1 VSRFTNGH
9 QGTGVSRLL
18 LGTLSLLFIL
28 CVDPISYA
36 QLTTGSIVGSITDN
50 SGAVI
55 PGVTV
60 TALNI
65 QTGTE
70 ARATSNESGAYEF
83 LLLRPGTH
91 TLTAES
97 SGFQRLVRENVVVR
111 TTEVT
116 RVNLT
121 LEVGMVTETVTVTA
135 ETPLLQSEQA
145 TLGHVVEQ
153 RTITSIPLATRNFT
167 QILGTSPGVVGSIMN
182 ADQRGTGS
190 DSVSVNGARRGSNNL
205 LVDGAPTTNQL
216 NNAPDGDGT
225 PSIEFLGEFKV
236 LTSLYSAEYGRNQG
250 SVINVTTRSGT
261 NSLHGS
267 VYEFLRNTKLNA
279 RPFFSPQRQ
288 VNVQNQFGANV
299 GGPIIRDKTFFFVG
313 WESSRQRNANGSG
326 ARFRRRVATAEER
339 AGNFGSTSLWDPLS
353 GALFPNNT
361 IPAARIDPVSKNIQD
376 SFFPLPN
383 LNDPGSSDNFEDFAT
398 EPTDLDQYTV
408 RIDHRFSDNDTING
422 RWFESL
428 QEDLDP
434 FSRGP
439 RGFGNLANR
448 QKHTWGVT
456 YTHVFSPSFIMEVRS
471 SGDYTDQF
479 TKGENKTDPTTVGL
493 QPIPGVTFAGEA
505 AGMPRIV
512 ISNYLGNF
520 GNDSNWSDYIDRY
533 TTGSTF
539 TWTRSNHNFK
549 FGAEWQFAD
558 LNPQNNLSSR
568 GRWTYNGFGTGQG
581 GADGNEY
588 ADFLLT
594 LPRDTTFG
602 SSDEF
607 EIGGQ
612 LKMRSNYYSF
622 FFNDDWKAS
631 TNLTVNWGFRYEA
644 DFQAAAYNLN
654 MVGWWPENYRG
665 LDGTIESTGLVQ
677 GGINGVPN
685 NVVDGDWNNV
695 MPRVGIAWRLTDKWV
710 IRAGAGLYFDLRTGQ
725 IAQSAFSNPPTF
737 TEIRSDCTVAGQ
749 TCSLATPDHWTYQ
762 DPGHM
767 SGVVPFPVSPTE
779 TRTYTATERNTFTD
793 NAWQYNL
800 AIQRELPTNMLAEV
814 AYVGTKGTHLNS
826 RINPNSLVPEEG
838 ITAPL
843 VQGVNLTRLYP
854 GFGDIAFV
862 NQNLNSSYHS
872 LQATLKQRMRSST
885 FQLSYTWSKTIGE
898 GNEGSRFKTSIF
910 AVPWNDW
917 SRARGPAN
925 FDRTH
930 RLSLVFNH
938 DLPSPFVSGFAKFLL
953 NDWSLNGF
961 LVAQTGTALTVT
973 NRDSGRGIGGSA
985 ESTTASNLFSDVS
998 AGAPLLMSDVN
1009 GNSTKENLDHYINPD
1024 AFAKAAPFTFGN
1036 SGRGMF
1042 RAPGQWTLDFSV
1054 FKDFPVTERFKL
1066 QFRSEFFNL
1075 LNHANFG
1082 GPTTNLDSSAYGTIR
1097 GTTVNARLAQF
1108 ALKLVF

>member
-1 VSRFTNGH
+1 
-9 QGTGVSRLL
+9 LL
-18 LGTLSLLFIL
+18 LTTSLLFFFL
-28 CVDPISYA
+28 CAEQASYA
-36 QLTTGSIVGSITDN
+36 QVTTGSIVGSITDN
-50 SGAVI
+50 TGAVI
-55 PGVTV
+55 PGVSV
-60 TALNI
+60 TALNT

-70 ARATSNESGAYEF
+70 TRTTTNESGTYEF

-91 TLTAES
+91 TLSVES

-121 LEVGMVTETVTVTA
+121 LEVGTVTETVTVTA

-145 TLGHVVEQ
+145 TLGHVVEE

-261 NSLHGS
+261 NALHGS

-279 RPFFSPQRQ
+279 RPFFSPARQ
-288 VNVQNQFGANV
+288 VNVQNQFGGNV
-299 GGPIIRDKTFFFVG
+299 GGPIVRDKTFFFAG

-326 ARFRRRVATAEER
+326 ARYRRRVATADQR
-339 AGNFGSTSLWDPLS
+339 GGNFGSTTLWDPLA

-361 IPAARIDPVSKNIQD
+361 IPAARIDPVSNNIQEA
-376 SFFPLPN
+376 FFPLPN
-383 LNDPGSSDNFEDFAT
+383 LNDPGSNDNFEDFAT

-408 RIDHRFSDNDTING
+408 RIDHRFGERDTINA
-422 RWFESL
+422 RWFESF

-448 QKHTWGVT
+448 EKHTWGFT
-456 YTHVFSPSFIMEVRS
+456 YTHVFSPAFVMEVRG

-479 TKGENKTDPTTVGL
+479 TKGENSTDPTSVGL

-539 TWTRSNHNFK
+539 TWTRSSHNFK
-549 FGAEWQFAD
+549 FGAEWQFSD

-568 GRWTYNGFGTGQG
+568 GRWTYNGFGTGQS
-581 GADGNEY
+581 GADGDEY
-588 ADFLLT
+588 ADYLLT

-622 FFNDDWKAS
+622 FFNDDWKA
-631 TNLTVNWGFRYEA
+631 TQNLTINWGFRYEA

-654 MVGWWPENYRG
+654 MVNWWPENYHG
-665 LDGTIESTGLVQ
+665 LDGSIESTGLVQ
-677 GGINGVPN
+677 GGINGVPHN
-685 NVVDGDWNNV
+685 TVDGDWNNI
-695 MPRVGIAWRLTDKWV
+695 MPRLGIAWRLTDKWV
-710 IRAGAGLYFDLRTGQ
+710 IRAGTGLYFDLRTGQ
-725 IAQSAFSNPPTF
+725 IAQQAFSNPPTF
-737 TEIRSDCTVAGQ
+737 TEIRSDCARPGQ
-749 TCSLATPDHWTYQ
+749 TCSISTPDHWTYQ
-762 DPGHM
+762 DPGHQ

-779 TRTYTATERNTFTD
+779 TRTYRATERKVLTD
-793 NAWQYNL
+793 NAWQYNF
-800 AIQRELPTNMLAEV
+800 AIQRELPSNMLAEV
-814 AYVGTKGTHLNS
+814 AYVGTKGTHLNGL
-826 RINPNSLVPEEG
+826 INPNYLVPEG
-838 ITAPL
+838 GLNAPL
-843 VQGVNLTRLYP
+843 QQGVKLVRLYP
-854 GFGDIAFV
+854 GFGDFNFV
-862 NQNLNSSYHS
+862 NQNLSSSYHS
-872 LQATLKQRMRSST
+872 FQATLKQRLARST
-885 FQLSYTWSKTIGE
+885 FQLSYTFSKTMGD
-898 GNEGSRFKTSIF
+898 GDEGSRFKTNSF
-910 AVPWNDW
+910 PAPWNDW

-930 RLSLVFNH
+930 RLTFVFNH
-938 DLPSPFVSGFAKFLL
+938 DLPNRFTSGFGKALL

-961 LVAQTGTALTVT
+961 LVAQTGTPLTVT
-973 NRDSGRGIGGSA
+973 NRDSGRGIGGSVV
-985 ESTTASNLFSDVS
+985 STTASNLASDVN
-998 AGAPLLMSDVN
+998 AGVPLLMSDVN
-1009 GNSTKENLDHYINPD
+1009 GQSTKENLDHYINPA
-1024 AFAKAAPFTFGN
+1024 AFTKALPFTFGN

-1042 RAPGQWTLDFSV
+1042 RAPGQWTVDFSL
-1054 FKDFPVTERFKL
+1054 FKDIPITERFKL

-1082 GPTTNLDSSAYGTIR
+1082 GPSTSLDSASYGTIR
-1097 GTTVNARLAQF
+1097 GTTVNARLVQF
-1108 ALKLVF
+1108 ALKLMF

>member
-1 VSRFTNGH
+1 VYSFG
-9 QGTGVSRLL
+9 SAAIALL
-18 LGTLSLLFIL
+18 LLFWAGN
-28 CVDPISYA
+28 SSQA
-36 QLTTGSIVGSITDN
+36 QVTTGSIVGSITDN

-55 PGVTV
+55 PGVNV
-60 TALNI
+60 TALNV

-70 ARATSNESGAYEF
+70 SRATTNESGTYEF
-83 LLLRPGTH
+83 LLLRPGAH

-97 SGFQRLVRENVVVR
+97 SGFQRLVRENVTVR

-116 RVNLT
+116 RVNLS

-145 TLGHVVEQ
+145 TLGHVVEE

-261 NSLHGS
+261 NALHGS

-279 RPFFSPQRQ
+279 RPYFSPERQ
-288 VNVQNQFGANV
+288 VNLQNQFGGNV
-299 GGPIIRDKTFFFVG
+299 GGPIVRDKTFFFAG

-326 ARFRRRVATAEER
+326 ARYRRRVATPEQR
-339 AGNFGSTSLWDPLS
+339 AGNFGSTTLWDPLS
-353 GALFPNNT
+353 GELFPNNT
-361 IPAARIDPVSKNIQD
+361 IPSSRIDPVSQNIQD
-376 SFFPLPN
+376 AFFPLPN
-383 LNDPGSSDNFEDFAT
+383 LNDPGSSDNFEDFAA

-408 RIDHRFSDNDTING
+408 RIDHRFGDRDTINA
-422 RWFESL
+422 RWFESF
-428 QEDLDP
+428 QEDLGP
-434 FSRGP
+434 FVRGP
-439 RGFGNLANR
+439 RGFGNLSNR
-448 QKHTWGVT
+448 EKHTWGLT
-456 YTHVFSPSFIMEVRS
+456 YTHVFSPTLVMEVRG

-479 TKGENKTDPTTVGL
+479 TKGENSTDPTSVGL

-505 AGMPRIV
+505 AGMPRIA

-533 TTGSTF
+533 TTGTTL
-539 TWTRSNHNFK
+539 TWTRSAHNLK
-549 FGAEWQFAD
+549 FGGEWQFSD

-568 GRWTYNGFGTGQG
+568 GRWTFNGFGTGQG
-581 GADGNEY
+581 GADGDEY
-588 ADFLLT
+588 ADYLLT

-612 LKMRSNYYSF
+612 LKMRSNYFSF
-622 FFNDDWKAS
+622 FFNDDWKATQS
-631 TNLTVNWGFRYEA
+631 LTINWGFRYEA

-654 MVGWWPENYRG
+654 MVSWWPERYRG
-665 LDGTIESTGLVQ
+665 LDGSIESTGLVQ
-677 GGINGVPN
+677 GGVNGVPN
-685 NVVDGDWNNV
+685 NTVDGDWNNI
-695 MPRVGIAWRLTDKWV
+695 MPRIGIAWRLTDKWV

-725 IAQSAFSNPPTF
+725 IAQQAFSNPPTF
-737 TEIRSDCTVAGQ
+737 TEIRSDCTIAGQ
-749 TCSLATPDHWTYQ
+749 TCSISTPDHWTYQ
-762 DPGHM
+762 DPGHQ

-779 TRTYTATERNTFTD
+779 TRTYRATERKVLTD
-793 NAWQYNL
+793 NAWQYNF
-800 AIQRELPTNMLAEV
+800 AIQRELPSNMLAEV
-814 AYVGTKGTHLNS
+814 AYVGTKGTHLNGL
-826 RINPNSLVPEEG
+826 INPNHLVPEGG

-843 VQGVNLTRLYP
+843 VEGVKLVRLYP
-854 GFGDIAFV
+854 GFGDFNFV
-862 NQNLNSSYHS
+862 NQNLSSSYHS
-872 LQATLKQRMRSST
+872 IQATLKQRLARST
-885 FQLSYTWSKTIGE
+885 FQLSYTFSKTIGN
-898 GNEGSRFKTSIF
+898 GDEGSRFKTNSF
-910 AVPWNDW
+910 PAPWNDW

-925 FDRTH
+925 FDRAH
-930 RLSLVFNH
+930 RLSFVFNH
-938 DLPSPFVSGFAKFLL
+938 DLPSPFSSGVGKFLL
-953 NDWSLNGF
+953 NNWSLNGF
-961 LVAQTGTALTVT
+961 LVAQTGTPVTVT
-973 NRDSGRGIGGSA
+973 NRDSGRGIGGSSV
-985 ESTTASNLFSDVS
+985 STTASNIVADVNPGV
-998 AGAPLLMSDVN
+998 ALLMSDVN
-1009 GNSTKENLDHYINPD
+1009 GGSTKDNLDNYINPA
-1024 AFAKAAPFTFGN
+1024 AFSKALPFTFGN
-1036 SGRGMF
+1036 AGRGMF
-1042 RAPGQWTLDFSV
+1042 RAPGQWNVDFSL
-1054 FKDFPVTERFKL
+1054 FKDIPITERFRM

-1082 GPTTNLDSSAYGTIR
+1082 GPTTSLDSAAYGTIR
-1097 GTTVNARLAQF
+1097 GTTVNARLVQF
-1108 ALKLVF
+1108 ALKLMF

>member
-1 VSRFTNGH
+1 VGQS
-9 QGTGVSRLL
+9 
-18 LGTLSLLFIL
+18 
-28 CVDPISYA
+28 SYA
-36 QLTTGSIVGSITDN
+36 QVTTGSIVGSIADN
-50 SGAVI
+50 TGAVI
-55 PGVTV
+55 PGANV

-70 ARATSNESGAYEF
+70 ARTTTNESGTYEF
-83 LLLRPGTH
+83 VLSV
-91 TLTAES
+91 ES

-145 TLGHVVEQ
+145 TLGHVVEE

-261 NSLHGS
+261 NALHGS

-279 RPFFSPQRQ
+279 RPFFSPERQ
-288 VNVQNQFGANV
+288 VNVQNQFGGNV
-299 GGPIIRDKTFFFVG
+299 GGPIRRDKTFFFAG
-313 WESSRQRNANGSG
+313 WESSRQRNANGNG
-326 ARFRRRVATAEER
+326 ARFRRRVATAEQR
-339 AGNFGSTSLWDPLS
+339 AGNFGSTTLWDPLS

-361 IPAARIDPVSKNIQD
+361 IPAARIDPVSQNIQD
-376 SFFPLPN
+376 AFFPLPN
-383 LNDPGSSDNFEDFAT
+383 LNDPGSDDNFQDFAT

-408 RIDHRFSDNDTING
+408 RIDHRFGDRDTVNA
-422 RWFESL
+422 RWFESF

-448 QKHTWGVT
+448 EKHTWGVT
-456 YTHVFSPSFIMEVRS
+456 YTHVFAPTFVMEVRG

-479 TKGENKTDPTTVGL
+479 TKGENSTDPTSVGL

-539 TWTRSNHNFK
+539 TWTRASHNLK
-549 FGAEWQFAD
+549 FGAEWQFSD

-568 GRWTYNGFGTGQG
+568 GRWTFNGFGTSQG
-581 GADGNEY
+581 GAAGDEY
-588 ADFLLT
+588 ADYLLT
-594 LPRDTTFG
+594 LPRETTFG

-622 FFNDDWKAS
+622 FLNDDWKA
-631 TNLTVNWGFRYEA
+631 TQNLTINWGFRYEA

-654 MVGWWPENYRG
+654 MVSWWPENYRG
-665 LDGTIESTGLVQ
+665 LDGTLESTGLVQ
-677 GGINGVPN
+677 GGINGVPGN
-685 NVVDGDWNNV
+685 TVDGDWNNF
-695 MPRVGIAWRLTDKWV
+695 MPRLGIAWRLTDKWV

-725 IAQSAFSNPPTF
+725 IAQQAFSNPPTF
-737 TEIRSDCTVAGQ
+737 TEIRSDCTRSGQ
-749 TCSLATPDHWTYQ
+749 TCSISTPDHFTYQ
-762 DPGHM
+762 DPGHQ

-779 TRTYTATERNTFTD
+779 TRTYRATERKVLTD
-793 NAWQYNL
+793 NAWQYNF

-814 AYVGTKGTHLNS
+814 SYVGTKGTHLNGL
-826 RINPNSLVPEEG
+826 INPNHLVPEG
-838 ITAPL
+838 GLNAPL
-843 VQGVNLTRLYP
+843 EQGVKLVRLYP
-854 GFGDIAFV
+854 GFGDFNFV
-862 NQNLNSSYHS
+862 NQNLSSTYHS
-872 LQATLKQRMRSST
+872 LQATLKQRLARST
-885 FQLSYTWSKTIGE
+885 FQLSYTFSKTIGN
-898 GNEGSRFKTSIF
+898 GDEGSRFKTNSYPS
-910 AVPWNDW
+910 PWNDL

-925 FDRTH
+925 FDRAH

-938 DLPSPFVSGFAKFLL
+938 DLPSAFTSGIGKALL
-953 NDWSLNGF
+953 NNWSLNGF
-961 LVAQTGTALTVT
+961 LVAQTGTPLTVT
-973 NRDSGRGIGGSA
+973 NRDSGRGIGGSIV
-985 ESTTASNLFSDVS
+985 STTASNIVSDVDS
-998 AGAPLLMSDVN
+998 GVPLLMSEVN
-1009 GNSTKENLDHYINPD
+1009 GGSTKDNLDHYINPA
-1024 AFAKAAPFTFGN
+1024 AFSKALPFTFGN
-1036 SGRGMF
+1036 AGRGMF
-1042 RAPGQWTLDFSV
+1042 RAPGQWTVDFSL
-1054 FKDFPVTERFKL
+1054 FKDIPVTERIKL

-1082 GPTTNLDSSAYGTIR
+1082 GPTTNLDSSGYGTIR
-1097 GTTVNARLAQF
+1097 STTVNARLVQF
-1108 ALKLVF
+1108 ALKLMF

>member
-1 VSRFTNGH
+1 V
-9 QGTGVSRLL
+9 V
-18 LGTLSLLFIL
+18 
-28 CVDPISYA
+28 
-36 QLTTGSIVGSITDN
+36 
-50 SGAVI
+50 
-55 PGVTV
+55 PGVVV
-60 TALNI
+60 TALNV
-65 QTGTE
+65 QTGTSVQ
-70 ARATSNESGAYEF
+70 TTTNESGTYEF
-83 LLLRPGTH
+83 LLLRPATY

-97 SGFQRLVRENVVVR
+97 SGFQRLVRENVAVR

-116 RVNLT
+116 RVNLV

-145 TLGHVVEQ
+145 TLGHVVEE

-261 NSLHGS
+261 NSFHGA

-279 RPFFSPQRQ
+279 RPYFSPNRQ

-299 GGPIIRDKTFFFVG
+299 GGPIVRDKTFFFAG
-313 WESSRQRNANGSG
+313 WESSRQRNANGNG
-326 ARFRRRVATAEER
+326 ARYRRRVATADQR
-339 AGNFGSTSLWDPLS
+339 AGNFGSTAIWDPQA
-353 GALFPNNT
+353 GALFPNSV
-361 IPAARIDPVSKNIQD
+361 IPASRIDPVSKNIQEA
-376 SFFPLPN
+376 FFPLPN
-383 LNDPGSSDNFEDFAT
+383 LNDPGSRDNFEEFAT

-422 RWFESL
+422 RWFESF
-428 QEDLDP
+428 QEDLAP
-434 FSRGP
+434 FDRGP

-448 QKHTWGVT
+448 EKHTWGVT

-479 TKGENKTDPTTVGL
+479 TKGENSTDPTTVGL

-539 TWTRSNHNFK
+539 TWTRASHNFK
-549 FGAEWQFAD
+549 FGGEWQFSD

-568 GRWTYNGFGTGQG
+568 GRWTYNAFGTGQG
-581 GADGNEY
+581 GAKGDEY

-594 LPRDTTFG
+594 LPRETTFG

-622 FFNDDWKAS
+622 FFNDDWKA
-631 TNLTVNWGFRYEA
+631 TPKLTVNWGFRYEA
-644 DFQAAAYNLN
+644 DFQAAAYNLH
-654 MVGWWPENYRG
+654 MVSWWPENYKG

-685 NVVDGDWNNV
+685 NTVNGDWNNV
-695 MPRVGIAWRLTDKWV
+695 MPRVGIAWRLSEKWV
-710 IRAGAGLYFDLRTGQ
+710 IRAGGGLYFDLRTGQ
-725 IAQSAFSNPPTF
+725 IAQQAFSNPPTF
-737 TEIRSDCTVAGQ
+737 TETRADCTIAGQ
-749 TCSLATPDHWTYQ
+749 TCSISTPDHWTYQ
-762 DPGHM
+762 DPGHK
-767 SGVVPFPVSPTE
+767 SGVVPFPVSPKE
-779 TRTYTATERNTFTD
+779 TRVYRATERNVLTD

-800 AIQRELPTNMLAEV
+800 AIQRELPHNMLGEV

-826 RINPNSLVPEEG
+826 SINPNYLVPVDG
-838 ITAPL
+838 INAPL
-843 VQGVNLTRLYP
+843 VSGVKLGRLYP
-854 GFGDIAFV
+854 GFGDFAYV
-862 NQNLNSSYHS
+862 NQNLSSVYHS
-872 LQATLKQRMRSST
+872 LQATLKQRLNRST
-885 FQLSYTWSKTIGE
+885 FQLSYTFSKTLGD
-898 GNEGSRFKTSIF
+898 GDDNARFKTSSF
-910 AVPWNDW
+910 AAPWNDW
-917 SRARGPAN
+917 SRAWGPAN
-925 FDRTH
+925 FDRAH
-930 RLSLVFNH
+930 RVSLVFNH
-938 DLPSPFVSGFAKFLL
+938 ELPNAFTSGIGKAVL
-953 NDWSLNGF
+953 NNWSLNGF
-961 LVAQTGTALTVT
+961 LVAQTGTPVTVV
-973 NRDSGRGIGGSA
+973 NRDSGRGIGGSIV
-985 ESTTASNLFSDVS
+985 STTASNLFANVNADV
-998 AGAPLLMSDVN
+998 PLLMSDVN
-1009 GNSTKENLDHYINPD
+1009 GGSTKDNLNNYINPA
-1024 AFAKAAPFTFGN
+1024 AFVKAAPFTFGN
-1036 SGRGMF
+1036 SGRGML

-1054 FKDFPVTERFKL
+1054 FKDIPFTERYRL
-1066 QFRSEFFNL
+1066 QFRAEFFNL
-1075 LNHANFG
+1075 LNHANFS
-1082 GPTTNLDSSAYGTIR
+1082 GPDTNMDSAGFGTIR

-1108 ALKLVF
+1108 ALKLMF